1 MSLQENRVA
10 AELALWGALLLFI
23 WMRLTDGTVI
33 LGQSL
38 GTVIVEQSPGRLL
51 FTYLAAGVIAAIGQL
66 IIRAILA
73 VVFRKE
79 KDTPADERERF
90 IERKAD
96 QVAYWAG
103 LAAVHL
109 VIGHVLLTALFDR
122 SDVVA
127 LDFTSPAGILLAL
140 LTVLLLQEIVR
151 GVATLV
157 LYRRT

>member
-1 MSLQENRVA
+1 MSPQENRVA

-51 FTYLAAGVIAAIGQL
+51 FTYFAAGVIAAIGQL
-66 IIRAILA
+66 IIGA

-103 LAAVHL
+103 LVAIHL
-109 VIGHVLLTALFDR
+109 MIGHVLFTALFDR

>member
-1 MSLQENRVA
+1 MSPQENRVA

-38 GTVIVEQSPGRLL
+38 GTFIVEQSPGRLL
-51 FTYLAAGVIAAIGQL
+51 FTYIAAGVIVAIGQL
-66 IIRAILA
+66 IIRA

-79 KDTPADERERF
+79 KDAPADERERF

-103 LAAVHL
+103 LVAIHL
-109 VIGHVLLTALFDR
+109 MIGHVLFTALFDR

-127 LDFTSPAGILLAL
+127 LDLTSTAGILLGL
-140 LTVLLLQEIVR
+140 LTVLLVQEIVR

>member
-1 MSLQENRVA
+1 MSPQENRVA

-51 FTYLAAGVIAAIGQL
+51 FTYFAAGVIAAIGQL
-66 IIRAILA
+66 IIRA

-79 KDTPADERERF
+79 KDAPADERERF

-103 LAAVHL
+103 LVAVHL
-109 VIGHVLLTALFDR
+109 MIGHVLFTALFDR

-127 LDFTSPAGILLAL
+127 LDFTSTAGILLGL

>member
-1 MSLQENRVA
+1 MSPQENRVA
-10 AELALWGALLLFI
+10 AELALWGALLLFV

-38 GTVIVEQSPGRLL
+38 GTFIVEQPPGRLL
-51 FTYLAAGVIAAIGQL
+51 WTYVAAGVIAAIGQL
-66 IIRAILA
+66 IIRA

-79 KDTPADERERF
+79 KDAPADERERF

-96 QVAYWAG
+96 QVAYGAG
-103 LAAVHL
+103 VVTVHL
-109 VIGHVLLTALFDR
+109 VIGHVLFTALFDR

-127 LDFTSPAGILLAL
+127 LDFTSTAGILLGL

>member
-1 MSLQENRVA
+1 MSPQENRVA

-51 FTYLAAGVIAAIGQL
+51 WTYVAAGVIAAIGQL
-66 IIRAILA
+66 IIRA

-96 QVAYWAG
+96 QVAYGAG
-103 LAAVHL
+103 VVTVHL
-109 VIGHVLLTALFDR
+109 VIGHVLLVAFFDR

-127 LDFTSPAGILLAL
+127 LDFTSTAGILLVL
-140 LTVLLLQEIVR
+140 LTVLLVQEIVR

>member
-1 MSLQENRVA
+1 MSPQENRVA

-51 FTYLAAGVIAAIGQL
+51 FTYIAAGVIVAIGQL
-66 IIRAILA
+66 IIRA

-79 KDTPADERERF
+79 KDAPADERERF

-96 QVAYWAG
+96 QVAYGAG
-103 LAAVHL
+103 VVTVHL
-109 VIGHVLLTALFDR
+109 VIGHVLLVAFFDR

-127 LDFTSPAGILLAL
+127 LDFTSTAGILLVL
-140 LTVLLLQEIVR
+140 LTVLLVQEIVR
-151 GVATLV
+151 GIATLV

>member
-1 MSLQENRVA
+1 MSPQENRVA
-10 AELALWGALLLFI
+10 AELALWGALLLFV

-51 FTYLAAGVIAAIGQL
+51 FTYFAAGVIAAIGQL
-66 IIRAILA
+66 IIRA
-73 VVFRKE
+73 VVFHKE
-79 KDTPADERERF
+79 KDAPADERERF

-103 LAAVHL
+103 LVAIHL
-109 VIGHVLLTALFDR
+109 MIGHVLFTALFDG

-127 LDFTSPAGILLAL
+127 LDFTSTAGILLGL

>member
-1 MSLQENRVA
+1 MSPQENRVA

-51 FTYLAAGVIAAIGQL
+51 FTYIAAGVIAAIGQL
-66 IIRAILA
+66 IIRAM
-73 VVFRKE
+73 VFCKE

-96 QVAYWAG
+96 QVAYGAG
-103 LAAVHL
+103 VVTVHL
-109 VIGHVLLTALFDR
+109 VIGHVLLVAFFDR

-127 LDFTSPAGILLAL
+127 LDFTSTAGILLVL
-140 LTVLLLQEIVR
+140 LTVLLVQEIVR

>member
-1 MSLQENRVA
+1 MSPQENRVA

-51 FTYLAAGVIAAIGQL
+51 FTYLAAGVIVAIGQL
-66 IIRAILA
+66 IIRA

-79 KDTPADERERF
+79 KDALADERERF

-96 QVAYWAG
+96 QVAYGAG
-103 LAAVHL
+103 VVTVHL
-109 VIGHVLLTALFDR
+109 VIGHVLLVAFFDR
-122 SDVVA
+122 SDAVA
-127 LDFTSPAGILLAL
+127 LDFTSTAGILLVL
-140 LTVLLLQEIVR
+140 LTVLLVQEIVR

>member
-1 MSLQENRVA
+1 MSPQENRAA
-10 AELALWGALLLFI
+10 AEIALWGALLLFI
-23 WMRLTDGTVI
+23 WMRLTDGIVI

-51 FTYLAAGVIAAIGQL
+51 WTYVAAGVIAAIGQL
-66 IIRAILA
+66 IIHA

-79 KDTPADERERF
+79 KDMPADERERF

-103 LAAVHL
+103 LIAINL
-109 VIGHVLLTALFDR
+109 VIGHVLLTALFKR

-140 LTVLLLQEIVR
+140 LTVLVLQEIVR
-151 GVATLV
+151 GFATLT
-157 LYRRT
+157 LHRRT

>member
-1 MSLQENRVA
+1 MSPQENRVA

-51 FTYLAAGVIAAIGQL
+51 FTYIAAGVIVAIGQL
-66 IIRAILA
+66 IIRA

-79 KDTPADERERF
+79 KDAPADERERF

-96 QVAYWAG
+96 QVAYGAG
-103 LAAVHL
+103 VVTVHL
-109 VIGHVLLTALFDR
+109 VIGHVLLVAFFDR

-127 LDFTSPAGILLAL
+127 LDFTSTAGILLGL
-140 LTVLLLQEIVR
+140 LTVLLVQEIVR
-151 GVATLV
+151 GIATLV

>member
-1 MSLQENRVA
+1 MSPQENRVA

-38 GTVIVEQSPGRLL
+38 GTFIVEQPPGRLL
-51 FTYLAAGVIAAIGQL
+51 FTYIAAGVIAAIGQL
-66 IIRAILA
+66 IIRA

-79 KDTPADERERF
+79 KDAPADERERF

-96 QVAYWAG
+96 QVAYGAG
-103 LAAVHL
+103 VVTVHL
-109 VIGHVLLTALFDR
+109 VIGHVLLVAFFDR

-127 LDFTSPAGILLAL
+127 LDFTSTAGILLVL
-140 LTVLLLQEIVR
+140 LTVLLVQEIVR

>member
-1 MSLQENRVA
+1 MSPQENRAA
-10 AELALWGALLLFI
+10 AEIALWSALLLFI
-23 WMRLTDGTVI
+23 WMRLTDGIVI

-51 FTYLAAGVIAAIGQL
+51 WTYVAAGVIAAIGQL
-66 IIRAILA
+66 IIRA

-79 KDTPADERERF
+79 KDMPADERERF

-96 QVAYWAG
+96 QVAYWTG
-103 LAAVHL
+103 LGAVHL
-109 VIGHVLLTALFDR
+109 VIGHVLLTALFKR

-140 LTVLLLQEIVR
+140 LTVLFLQEIVR
-151 GVATLV
+151 GFATLT
-157 LYRRT
+157 LHRRT

>member
-1 MSLQENRVA
+1 MSPQENRVA

-38 GTVIVEQSPGRLL
+38 GTFIVEQPPGRLL
-51 FTYLAAGVIAAIGQL
+51 WTYVAAGVIAAIGQL
-66 IIRAILA
+66 IIRA

-79 KDTPADERERF
+79 KAAPADERERF

-96 QVAYWAG
+96 QVAYGAG
-103 LAAVHL
+103 VVTVHL
-109 VIGHVLLTALFDR
+109 VIGHVLLVAFFDR

-127 LDFTSPAGILLAL
+127 LDFTSTAGILLVL
-140 LTVLLLQEIVR
+140 LTVLLVQEIVR

>member
-1 MSLQENRVA
+1 MSPQENRVA

-23 WMRLTDGTVI
+23 WMRLTGGTVI

-51 FTYLAAGVIAAIGQL
+51 WTYVAAGVIAAIGQL
-66 IIRAILA
+66 IIRA

-79 KDTPADERERF
+79 KDAPADERERF

-96 QVAYWAG
+96 QVAYGAG
-103 LAAVHL
+103 VVTVHL
-109 VIGHVLLTALFDR
+109 VIGHVLLVAFLDR

-127 LDFTSPAGILLAL
+127 LDFTSTAGILLVL
-140 LTVLLLQEIVR
+140 LTVLLVQEIVR

>member
-1 MSLQENRVA
+1 MSPQENRAA

-38 GTVIVEQSPGRLL
+38 GTVIVEQAPGRLL
-51 FTYLAAGVIAAIGQL
+51 FTYIAAGVIAAIGQL
-66 IIRAILA
+66 IIRAL
-73 VVFRKE
+73 VFRKE
-79 KDTPADERERF
+79 SEAPADERERF

-103 LAAVHL
+103 LVAIHL

-122 SDVVA
+122 SEVIG
-127 LDFTSPAGILLAL
+127 LDFTSTAGILLAL

-157 LYRRT
+157 LNRRT

>member
-1 MSLQENRVA
+1 M
-10 AELALWGALLLFI
+10 
-23 WMRLTDGTVI
+23 
-33 LGQSL
+33 
-38 GTVIVEQSPGRLL
+38 
-51 FTYLAAGVIAAIGQL
+51 
-66 IIRAILA
+66 
-73 VVFRKE
+73 
-79 KDTPADERERF
+79 
-90 IERKAD
+90 
-96 QVAYWAG
+96 AYWAG

-109 VIGHVLLTALFDR
+109 VIGHVLLTAFFDR

>member
-1 MSLQENRVA
+1 MSPQENRVA

-23 WMRLTDGTVI
+23 WMRLTD
-33 LGQSL
+33 

-109 VIGHVLLTALFDR
+109 VIGHVLLTAFFDR

>member
-1 MSLQENRVA
+1 MSPQENRVA

-51 FTYLAAGVIAAIGQL
+51 FTYIAAGVIAAIGQL
-66 IIRAILA
+66 IIRA

-79 KDTPADERERF
+79 KDAPADERERF

-96 QVAYWAG
+96 QVAYGAG
-103 LAAVHL
+103 VVTVHL
-109 VIGHVLLTALFDR
+109 VIGHVLLVAFFDR

-127 LDFTSPAGILLAL
+127 LDFTSTAGILLVL

>member
-1 MSLQENRVA
+1 MSPQENRVA

-38 GTVIVEQSPGRLL
+38 GTFIVEQPPGRLL
-51 FTYLAAGVIAAIGQL
+51 WTYVAAGVIAAIGQL
-66 IIRAILA
+66 IIRA

-79 KDTPADERERF
+79 KDAPADERERF

-103 LAAVHL
+103 LVAIHL
-109 VIGHVLLTALFDR
+109 MIGHVLFTALFDR

-127 LDFTSPAGILLAL
+127 LDFTSTAGILLGL

>member
-1 MSLQENRVA
+1 MSPQENRAA
-10 AELALWGALLLFI
+10 AEIALWGAVLLFI
-23 WMRLTDGTVI
+23 WMRLTDGIVI

-51 FTYLAAGVIAAIGQL
+51 WTYVAAGVIAALGQL
-66 IIRAILA
+66 IIRAVA
-73 VVFRKE
+73 FRKE
-79 KDTPADERERF
+79 KDAPADERERF

-103 LAAVHL
+103 LIAINL
-109 VIGHVLLTALFDR
+109 VIGHVLLTALFKR

-140 LTVLLLQEIVR
+140 LTVLVLQEIVR
-151 GVATLV
+151 GIATLT
-157 LYRRT
+157 LHRRT

>member
-1 MSLQENRVA
+1 MSPQENRVA
-10 AELALWGALLLFI
+10 AELALWGALLLFV

-38 GTVIVEQSPGRLL
+38 GTFIVEQPPGRLL
-51 FTYLAAGVIAAIGQL
+51 WTYVAAGVIAAIGQL
-66 IIRAILA
+66 IIRA

-79 KDTPADERERF
+79 KDAPADERERF

-96 QVAYWAG
+96 QVAYGAG
-103 LAAVHL
+103 VVTVHL
-109 VIGHVLLTALFDR
+109 VIGHVLLVAFFDR

-127 LDFTSPAGILLAL
+127 LDFTSTAGILLGL
-140 LTVLLLQEIVR
+140 LTVLLVQEIVR

>member
-1 MSLQENRVA
+1 MSPQENRAA
-10 AELALWGALLLFI
+10 AEIALWGAVLLFI
-23 WMRLTDGTVI
+23 WMRLTDGIVI

-51 FTYLAAGVIAAIGQL
+51 WTYVAAGVIAALGQL
-66 IIRAILA
+66 IIRAVA
-73 VVFRKE
+73 FRKE
-79 KDTPADERERF
+79 KDAPADERERF

-103 LAAVHL
+103 LIAINL
-109 VIGHVLLTALFDR
+109 VIGHVLLTALFKR

-140 LTVLLLQEIVR
+140 LTVLVLQEIVR
-151 GVATLV
+151 GFATLT
-157 LYRRT
+157 LHRRT

>member
-1 MSLQENRVA
+1 MSPQENRAA

-38 GTVIVEQSPGRLL
+38 GTVIVEQAPGRLL
-51 FTYLAAGVIAAIGQL
+51 FTYIAAGVIAAIGQL
-66 IIRAILA
+66 IIRAL
-73 VVFRKE
+73 VFRKE
-79 KDTPADERERF
+79 SEAPADERERF

-103 LAAVHL
+103 LVAIHL

-122 SDVVA
+122 SEVIG
-127 LDFTSPAGILLAL
+127 LDFTSTAGILLAL

-157 LYRRT
+157 LHRRT

>member
-1 MSLQENRVA
+1 MSPQENRVA

-38 GTVIVEQSPGRLL
+38 GTFIVEQPPGRLL
-51 FTYLAAGVIAAIGQL
+51 WTYVAAGAIAAIGQL
-66 IIRAILA
+66 IIRA

-79 KDTPADERERF
+79 KDAPADERERF

-96 QVAYWAG
+96 QVAYGAG
-103 LAAVHL
+103 VVTVHL
-109 VIGHVLLTALFDR
+109 VIGHVLLVAFFDR

-127 LDFTSPAGILLAL
+127 LDFTSTAGILLVL
-140 LTVLLLQEIVR
+140 LTVLLVQEIVR

>member
-1 MSLQENRVA
+1 MSPQENRVA

-51 FTYLAAGVIAAIGQL
+51 FTYIAAGVIVAIGQL
-66 IIRAILA
+66 IIRA

-79 KDTPADERERF
+79 KDAPADERERF

-96 QVAYWAG
+96 QVAYGAG
-103 LAAVHL
+103 VVTVHL
-109 VIGHVLLTALFDR
+109 VIGHVLLVAFFDR

-127 LDFTSPAGILLAL
+127 LDFTSTAGILLVL
-140 LTVLLLQEIVR
+140 LTVLLVQEIVR

>member
-1 MSLQENRVA
+1 MSPQENRVA
-10 AELALWGALLLFI
+10 AELALWGALLLFV

-38 GTVIVEQSPGRLL
+38 GTFIVEQSPGRLL
-51 FTYLAAGVIAAIGQL
+51 FTYIAAGVIVAIGQL
-66 IIRAILA
+66 IIRA

-79 KDTPADERERF
+79 KDAPADERERF

-103 LAAVHL
+103 LVAIHL
-109 VIGHVLLTALFDR
+109 MIGHVLFTALFDR

-127 LDFTSPAGILLAL
+127 LDFTSTPGILLGL

>member
-1 MSLQENRVA
+1 MSPQENRVA
-10 AELALWGALLLFI
+10 AELALWGALLLFV

-38 GTVIVEQSPGRLL
+38 GTFIVEQPPGRLL
-51 FTYLAAGVIAAIGQL
+51 WTYVAAGVIAAIGQL
-66 IIRAILA
+66 IIRA

-79 KDTPADERERF
+79 KDAPADERERF

-96 QVAYWAG
+96 QVAYGAG
-103 LAAVHL
+103 VVTVHL
-109 VIGHVLLTALFDR
+109 VIGHVLLVAFFDR

-127 LDFTSPAGILLAL
+127 LDFTSTAGILLVL
-140 LTVLLLQEIVR
+140 LTVLLVQEIVR
-151 GVATLV
+151 GIATLV

>member
-1 MSLQENRVA
+1 MSPQENRVA

-38 GTVIVEQSPGRLL
+38 GTFIVEQPPGRLL
-51 FTYLAAGVIAAIGQL
+51 FTYIAAGVIAAIGQL
-66 IIRAILA
+66 IIRA

-79 KDTPADERERF
+79 KDAPADERERF

-96 QVAYWAG
+96 QVAYGAG
-103 LAAVHL
+103 VVTVHL
-109 VIGHVLLTALFDR
+109 VIGHVLLVAFFDR

-127 LDFTSPAGILLAL
+127 LDFTSTAGILLGL
-140 LTVLLLQEIVR
+140 LTVLLVQEIVR

>member
-1 MSLQENRVA
+1 MSPQENRAA
-10 AELALWGALLLFI
+10 AEIALWGALLLFI
-23 WMRLTDGTVI
+23 WMRLTDGIVI

-51 FTYLAAGVIAAIGQL
+51 WTYVAAGVIAAIGQL
-66 IIRAILA
+66 IIHA

-79 KDTPADERERF
+79 KDMPADERERF

-103 LAAVHL
+103 LVAINL
-109 VIGHVLLTALFDR
+109 VIGHVLLTALFKR

-140 LTVLLLQEIVR
+140 LTVLVLQEIVR
-151 GVATLV
+151 GFATLT
-157 LYRRT
+157 LHRRT

>member
-1 MSLQENRVA
+1 MSPQENRVA

-23 WMRLTDGTVI
+23 WMRLTD
-33 LGQSL
+33 

-66 IIRAILA
+66 IIRA

-79 KDTPADERERF
+79 KDAPADERERF

-96 QVAYWAG
+96 QVAYGAG
-103 LAAVHL
+103 VVTVHL
-109 VIGHVLLTALFDR
+109 VIGHVLLVAFFDR

-127 LDFTSPAGILLAL
+127 LDFTSTAGILLVL
-140 LTVLLLQEIVR
+140 LTVLLVQEIVR

>member
-1 MSLQENRVA
+1 MSPQENRVA

-51 FTYLAAGVIAAIGQL
+51 FTYIAAGVIVAIGQL
-66 IIRAILA
+66 IIRA

-79 KDTPADERERF
+79 KAAPADERERF

-96 QVAYWAG
+96 QVAYGAG
-103 LAAVHL
+103 VVTVHL
-109 VIGHVLLTALFDR
+109 VIGHVLLVAFFDR

-127 LDFTSPAGILLAL
+127 LDFTSTAGILLVL
-140 LTVLLLQEIVR
+140 LTVLLVQEIVR

>member
-1 MSLQENRVA
+1 MSPQENRVA

-51 FTYLAAGVIAAIGQL
+51 FTYIAAGVIAAIGQL
-66 IIRAILA
+66 IIRA

-79 KDTPADERERF
+79 KDAPADERERF

-96 QVAYWAG
+96 QVAYGAG
-103 LAAVHL
+103 VVTVHL
-109 VIGHVLLTALFDR
+109 VIGHVLLVAFFDR

-127 LDFTSPAGILLAL
+127 LDFTSTAGILLVL

-157 LYRRT
+157 LYGRT